1 MGHHATAA
9 PQSVNPN
16 TSVKIGFVSPYDWSH
31 EGGVRSHIMHLAAEL
46 ERMGHT
52 TGIITSATGEKGRQ
66 AEPNITK
73 LGWAMPIPWNGSI
86 ARIAVSP
93 TLARQTRAVLEREQF
108 DVIHLH
114 EPLAPALPIT
124 TLRVIKGLGAVN
136 VGTFHAFAPNKIMSM
151 PRFSYR
157 TARFALRYYFNRLD
171 GRIAV
176 SPAAYQFISRY
187 FPGDYRIIPNG
198 VDLHRF
204 SILAEPLPQFVDGKL
219 NILYM
224 GRIEPRK
231 GLKYLLQAIPQIR
244 AQYPNTRFIIGSDGP
259 KRAYY
264 EEQVRRYGWPDVVFV
279 GRVPDEQLPR
289 YYASCDLFCAPST
302 GSESQG
308 VVLLEAMAS
317 SKPVVASDID
327 GYRDVIQNEEDGILV
342 APRNSAA
349 LARAICT
356 LLGNADLRATM
367 GERGREHAGDFSW
380 PRIASRISDYYQEL
394 IEQHAYSKSQHHN
407 LFALL

>member
-1 MGHHATAA
+1 MGAARRTARRVD
-9 PQSVNPN
+9 PTNV
-16 TSVKIGFVSPYDWSH
+16 VKIGFVSPYDWSY
-31 EGGVRSHIMHLAAEL
+31 EGGVRSHITLLAEEL
-46 ERMGHT
+46 ARMGHET
-52 TGIITSATGEKGRQ
+52 RIITSATGEKGRCQ
-66 AEPNITK
+66 EPNVTK

-93 TLARQTRAVLEREQF
+93 LLARQTRAVLEREQF

-124 TLRVIKGLGAVN
+124 TLHVLKGLRAVS
-136 VGTFHAFAPNKIMSM
+136 VGTFHAFAPNNLVSM
-151 PRFSYR
+151 PRFSYASGR
-157 TARFALRYYFNRLD
+157 VFLRRYFNRLD

-176 SPAAYQFISRY
+176 SPAAYQFVSRY
-187 FPGDYRIIPNG
+187 FPGEYQIIPNG

-204 SILAEPLPQFVDGKL
+204 SVQAEPLPQFADGKL
-219 NILYM
+219 NILYI

-244 AQYPNTRFIIGSDGP
+244 AGYPNTRFIIGGDGP
-259 KRAYY
+259 QRAHY
-264 EEQVRRYGWPDVVFV
+264 EQVARQHGWPDVIFT
-279 GRVPDEQLPR
+279 GRVPDEELPR

-317 SKPVVASDID
+317 SKPVVASNID
-327 GYRDVIQNEEDGILV
+327 GYRDVIRDGIDGILV
-342 APRNSAA
+342 APRNSEAIAGAIGRLLDDAA
-349 LARAICT
+349 LRRAM
-356 LLGNADLRATM
+356 AAS
-367 GERGREHAGDFSW
+367 GRERAGEFSW
-380 PRIASRISDYYQEL
+380 PRIANRIVDYYQTL
-394 IEQHAYSKSQHHN
+394 IEQHAYSKSQQHN